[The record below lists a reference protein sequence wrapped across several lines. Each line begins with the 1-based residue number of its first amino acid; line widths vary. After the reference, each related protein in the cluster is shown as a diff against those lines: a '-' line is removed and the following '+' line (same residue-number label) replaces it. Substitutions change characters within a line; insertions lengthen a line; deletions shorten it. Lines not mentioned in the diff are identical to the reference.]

1 MSNHFHPNAVIAGQ
15 PGQSNQGF
23 GVLGFSHLGH
33 SMSDTSM
40 ASPGSVLTGIAG
52 SGNSMPLGPGALAT
66 GNITAMHP
74 PGQVTA
80 MPPPSSANSQHLAQQ
95 MHTQASHPQYLY
107 QQQQQQQQRQ
117 LLMNAAVANGGW
129 FLPSNNGMPPGMI
142 SPMVGQIGTGAF
154 GQDRSMAA
162 VVAAQQQQGTQA
174 LLSQLVSLAP
184 PQPPFSA
191 ANMTSVLQP
200 QQQHQQQQRQYSGSL
215 FMEQQMNQIFQRQQ
229 PVFQGI
235 QHEQDNSNAGIAS
248 ALSLDHSQAMPPPPP
263 PPKSAPAQPGQPPAL
278 SSSAQP
284 GLMFGPHPQ
293 PSIAQAGQK
302 PGQQPLPT
310 PQLARK
316 ETNPPP
322 TSRSTSS
329 TTTSTP
335 PLASTI
341 LAPTAQQAFAA
352 SAEAILKY
360 SRNSAE
366 PDRLTPAADIAMIPR
381 PESTVSTSPALSTAT
396 KMSKTSPKLAKK
408 GNSKETKRK
417 SGALTFKKDAV
428 SSSATVGTVLLIKQ
442 KTGQPASIKK
452 SRTTPAQT
460 LLHPQ
465 PALLSPPPPPT
476 FPAMDTAP
484 ATPLVSS
491 MTLPLSA
498 TMLSQ
503 TPAIPLIT
511 KRLSRVASAASL
523 STTAANQPAAPR
535 IPSQSASHPQL
546 DSLGLAASDLP
557 PAPLQT
563 LQTVNH
569 TAPAILSQKEVLGRG
584 IEQLLKFHSIF
595 APASDVRDL
604 DYWKTA
610 ISDNF
615 CDIGNIRLELGTQTY
630 DMPVAAAGGFYHRL
644 FSEGTVVSMYMALG
658 QPNIYRLKQN
668 ASIMS
673 FHGVHMTTTY
683 ANGRRVL
690 EAGDLRVIFDEDFR
704 IRLWAFS
711 SEDATVCLPRK
722 RPNGTDDALTRTC
735 EATIGRNLDWPNA
748 LPMPKRRKSANG
760 KQPPEECALP
770 ACALQHLE
778 IANTMYYLQ
787 ELVALQLQNKTS
799 TEGIMDIWMKA
810 AKPEPL
816 ATKQLA
822 KAPGPERKR
831 SRKKSTATALP
842 LPLPLSLPPTS
853 APTLARADDTIE
865 PSTGDSKVKRS
876 AVTASPGVVVAS
888 KPSRQQAKH

>member
-1 MSNHFHPNAVIAGQ
+1 MNNNFYSNAAIAGQ
-15 PGQSNQGF
+15 PGQASQGF

-33 SMSDTSM
+33 GMADTSM
-40 ASPGSVLTGIAG
+40 ASPGSLLTSTSG
-52 SGNSMPLGPGALAT
+52 SGNSMALGPGALTT

-95 MHTQASHPQYLY
+95 MHAQASHPQYLY

-117 LLMNAAVANGGW
+117 LLMNAATANGAW
-129 FLPSNNGMPPGMI
+129 FLSNGNGVPPGMI
-142 SPMVGQIGTGAF
+142 SPMVGQIGTPAF
-154 GQDRSMAA
+154 GQDRSLT
-162 VVAAQQQQGTQA
+162 AAQQQQGTQA
-174 LLSQLVSLAP
+174 LLSHLVSLTP
-184 PQPPFSA
+184 PQPSFSA
-191 ANMTSVLQP
+191 ANMASGLQP
-200 QQQHQQQQRQYSGSL
+200 QQQQQQQQQRQYPGSL

-229 PVFQGI
+229 PALQGI
-235 QHEQDNSNAGIAS
+235 QHEQDNSSANIAS

-263 PPKSAPAQPGQPPAL
+263 PPKSAPAPLGQPSAP
-278 SSSAQP
+278 SSSAQS
-284 GLMFGPHPQ
+284 GQMFGPHPL
-293 PSIAQAGQK
+293 PSTAQAGQK
-302 PGQQPLPT
+302 PGQQSLLLT

-316 ETNPPP
+316 EANPPP
-322 TSRSTSS
+322 ASRSTSS

-352 SAEAILKY
+352 GAEAALKLTR
-360 SRNSAE
+360 SSVE
-366 PDRLTPAADIAMIPR
+366 PDRLTPAADIATIPR
-381 PESTVSTSPALSTAT
+381 PESTISTSPALSTAT

-408 GNSKETKRK
+408 GSSKETKRK

-428 SSSATVGTVLLIKQ
+428 SSSATVGTVLVVKQ
-442 KTGQPASIKK
+442 KAGQPASLKK
-452 SRTTPAQT
+452 SRTTPAQIP
-460 LLHPQ
+460 LHPQ
-465 PALLSPPPPPT
+465 PAPPPPAV
-476 FPAMDTAP
+476 PAMDTAP

-498 TMLSQ
+498 TTLSQ
-503 TPAIPLIT
+503 IPVIPLIT
-511 KRLSRVASAASL
+511 KKLSRVASAASL
-523 STTAANQPAAPR
+523 QTTVANQPALPR
-535 IPSQSASHPQL
+535 IPSQSASHTQL
-546 DSLGLAASDLP
+546 GSLGLPALDLP

-563 LQTVNH
+563 LQAAAHLV
-569 TAPAILSQKEVLGRG
+569 PAILSQKEVLGRG

-615 CDIGNIRLELGTQTY
+615 CDIGNIRLELGTQSY
-630 DMPVAAAGGFYHRL
+630 DMPVAAAGGFYYRL

-658 QPNIYRLKQN
+658 QPKIYRLKQN

-673 FHGVHMTTTY
+673 FHGVHLTTAY

-748 LPMPKRRKSANG
+748 LPTPKRRKSANG

-799 TEGIMDIWMKA
+799 SEGIMDIWLKA

-816 ATKQLA
+816 ATKQPV
-822 KAPGPERKR
+822 KVPGPERKR
-831 SRKKSTATALP
+831 SRKKSTAAALP
-842 LPLPLSLPPTS
+842 LPLPLPLPPAP

-865 PSTGDSKVKRS
+865 LGAGDSKAKRP